1 MDPKE
6 ILKNTKTVRVVD
18 WPSKEV
24 PELLV
29 RPGLHVVV
37 RGGPGPTD
45 YSVYE
50 LNDGKVVA
58 GHTGCPPERA
68 DLVYSNRPL
77 SELPEIIATAVAL
90 RARSIW
96 TQSGASAAGIDDPR
110 GCWAAEEELRSAE
123 ALVREA
129 GLNYI
134 SRPYIGD
141 VVREI
146 GLVD

>member
-1 MDPKE
+1 VDPKE
-6 ILKNTKTVRVVD
+6 ILKNAKTVLVVD

-29 RPGLHVVV
+29 RAGFPVVV
-37 RGGPGPTD
+37 RGGPRPTD

-50 LNDGKVVA
+50 LRDGDVVA
-58 GHTGCPPERA
+58 RHTGRPPECA
-68 DLVYSNRPL
+68 DLVYSYRPL
-77 SELPEIIATAVAL
+77 SELPEIIVAAL
-90 RARSIW
+90 DLHARSIW
-96 TQSGASAAGIDDPR
+96 TQSGLSAAGINDPR
-110 GCWAAEEELRSAE
+110 GCWVPEEELRSAK

-146 GLVD
+146 RAAD

>member
-1 MDPKE
+1 VDPKE
-6 ILKNTKTVRVVD
+6 ILKSTQTVLVVD

-24 PELLV
+24 PELLARAGV
-29 RPGLHVVV
+29 HVVV

-50 LNDGKVVA
+50 LKDGKVVA
-58 GHTGCPPERA
+58 RHAGRPPERA
-68 DLVYSNRPL
+68 DLVYSYRPL
-77 SELPEIIATAVAL
+77 SELPQIITAAL
-90 RARSIW
+90 DLHARSIW
-96 TQSGASAAGIDDPR
+96 TQSGLSAAGINDPR
-110 GCWAAEEELRSAE
+110 GCWVPEEELRSAE

-146 GLVD
+146 RAAD